1 MTKIC
6 PKCKQELF
14 QTIHGWWK
22 CRNCFYVEESFLQ
35 SVLRRLNEMPLEIE
49 TKEIQWANSDI
60 TYELDITAYKIKVR
74 RWRADLMNDVYAE
87 INRDKV

>member
-1 MTKIC
+1 
-6 PKCKQELF
+6 
-14 QTIHGWWK
+14 
-22 CRNCFYVEESFLQ
+22 
-35 SVLRRLNEMPLEIE
+35 MPLEIE